1 MTTDD
6 GKAPPPSLPRPLAR
20 WALATL
26 ALDAALVI
34 GLARV
39 PRAIVTESFVT
50 TRAPVAQAIVTH
62 SHAAFLRQSQGS
74 RALVIVP
81 ETGPAR
87 QLDFDWDGSG
97 DVRCA
102 MLARVEPSAH
112 CPTPDARPMRE
123 ARSFVAWRAGATRW
137 EPTVTTTHESI
148 GDAPGGDQAARV
160 TVDGL
165 AVQARVGYLVE
176 RPWVSVENRRAR
188 IEVDAKIE
196 RAVLVRG
203 AGGEPRFI
211 ATPDGFRLALDERIV
226 QRKRGILSTLAGQ
239 LGEATFVAMAAW
251 LVAQVVALAAARASS
266 EALSGPFAR
275 RFLRW
280 SAMLA
285 TFVTGALALGAL
297 RMAQG

>member
-6 GKAPPPSLPRPLAR
+6 GKAPPPSPARPLAR

-26 ALDAALVI
+26 ALDAVLAI

-39 PRAIVTESFVT
+39 PRAIVTESSVT
-50 TRAPVAQAIVTH
+50 TRAPVAQAIVTRD
-62 SHAAFLRQSQGS
+62 HAVFLRQSQGS
-74 RALVIVP
+74 RVLVIVP
-81 ETGPAR
+81 ATGPAR
-87 QLDFDWDGSG
+87 QLDFDWDGVG

-102 MLARVEPSAH
+102 MIARVEPLAR
-112 CPTPDARPMRE
+112 CPATSSGPMRE
-123 ARSFVAWRAGATRW
+123 AREFVAWRAGATQW
-137 EPTVTTTHESI
+137 EPAVTTVHESI
-148 GDAPGGDQAARV
+148 GNAPGGDRTARV

-176 RPWVSVENRRAR
+176 RPWVSVANRRAR
-188 IEVDAKIE
+188 VESDAKIE

-211 ATPDGFRLALDERIV
+211 ATPDGFRLALDERIP
-226 QRKRGILSTLAGQ
+226 QRRRGVLSTIAGE
-239 LGEATFVAMAAW
+239 LGETTFVAMAAW